1 MTDIAR
7 RTLLGAAGLGALG
20 LFGLN
25 IPRLTATD
33 IPGRNTDALTVAIL
47 GTNQDAAARQGLVDA
62 FRVHHPDIPVRIQA
76 VQGQDWSNFFAKIL
90 TMVAAGNPP
99 DVCVVATEGAQLFAD
114 RLAEPLDAFV
124 QRDADVMADYFDDV
138 HPSLIEAFMYR
149 GQLFQ
154 LPIDFNA
161 ANIYYNRDTFRAAGL
176 DHPAEGWTVEDFLS
190 IARGLREA
198 NRSPFVPFY
207 WTNRL
212 WGGCVPWLYVNDT
225 SFLTEEKA
233 PGGEWLWQRFYGG
246 DPAAQGRSGGYL
258 WEASNALDA
267 RVEESFDFLRELVSE
282 GLGASPTQGGGNEL
296 VAQFAGG
303 SIGMTPAGG
312 FWVQGLHEAGMTDQ
326 DYDVQYFP
334 RWRSQRHQFGAAGYA
349 IMKTSERKD
358 EAWEWVKFCTS
369 REGMQL
375 AFPTPN
381 TTPTRRSMC
390 NEALYSGKGPQH
402 WSVFYDTLDT
412 MDAAPIPAPPQQAAV
427 ETALIK
433 NVLKAVTSDRAG
445 LRAALQTLDRDL
457 TLALGRS
464 S

>member
-1 MTDIAR
+1 MTDITR
-7 RTLLGAAGLGALG
+7 RTLLGAAGVGALG

-33 IPGRNTDALTVAIL
+33 IPGRNSDALSVAIL
-47 GTNQDAAARQGLVDA
+47 GTNQDAVARQGLVKA
-62 FRVHHPDIPVRIQA
+62 FNAIHPDIPVRIQA
-76 VQGQDWSNFFAKIL
+76 IQGQDWSNFFAKIL

-114 RLAEPLDAFV
+114 RLAEPLDAYV
-124 QRDADVMADYFDDV
+124 QRDADVMQDYFSDV
-138 HPSLIEAFMYR
+138 HPSLIEAFMYK

-161 ANIYYNRDTFRAAGL
+161 ANIYYNQKTFDNAGL
-176 DHPAEGWTVEDFLS
+176 GRPADDWTVDDFLS
-190 IARGLREA
+190 VTRALRQSNAR
-198 NRSPFVPFY
+198 PFVPFY

-225 SFLTEEKA
+225 SFLTEQKA
-233 PGGEWLWQRFYGG
+233 PGGDWLWQRFYSGE
-246 DPAAQGRSGGYL
+246 PAAAGRSGGYL
-258 WEASNALDA
+258 WEASNALDS
-267 RVEESFDFLRELVSE
+267 RVEESFEFLRELVAD
-282 GLGASPTQGGGNEL
+282 GLGASPAQGGGSEL

-312 FWVQGLHEAGMTDQ
+312 FWVDGLHSAGMTDES
-326 DYDVQYFP
+326 YDVQYFP
-334 RWRSQRHQFGAAGYA
+334 RWRNQRHQFGAAGYA
-349 IMKTSERKD
+349 IMKTSQRKD

-375 AFPTPN
+375 AFPAPN

-390 NEALYSGKGPQH
+390 NESLYGEKGPKH
-402 WSVFYDTLDT
+402 WSVFYDTLDKL
-412 MDAAPIPAPPQQAAV
+412 DAVPIPAPPQQAAV

-433 NVLKAVTSDRAG
+433 NVLKAVTGDQAG
-445 LRAALQTLDRDL
+445 LRASLHTLDRDL
-457 TLALGRS
+457 TLALGRTQ
-464 S
+464 